1 MKPYTLR
8 VSFALVLMLA
18 TYASVAGALVPAE
31 EHPPAPIA
39 APVDSFIVRAL
50 AHSPGV
56 AELRARLQAAR
67 EAVHGAGALPNP
79 MLELMLQDVGFPNY
93 TVGDVEMSMIGP
105 QLTQTIPFPGKRGAR
120 KRAAE
125 AGVTV
130 RERELEALQRDL
142 VRDVRVLY
150 ARAYALGVERKALV
164 EGREALAMLAASARE
179 RYSAGD
185 AESEPMIEARLAQQ
199 RLEVRLEDL
208 DVEWSSTQLALR
220 RLAGADDM
228 QYFPWGVVTALPP
241 TPAAERFG
249 TLDKSDEAAEIAL
262 REAEAGAAEAEL
274 RAARME
280 RLPDFVAGAGVGFR
294 GSMDKVV
301 TLRLGM
307 DLPLWGGSETRAKAR
322 VAEQQ
327 LLAAR
332 AAERGALLSARSD
345 YSRLVLEGIR
355 SEKQV
360 ARYRDRIVPDSQL
373 AYESAR
379 SNYTVGRGEFAAVLT
394 NFQAWLDARAELA
407 RREAEAY
414 SNWAELARLRNENG
428 EATNPG
434 GTR

>member
-1 MKPYTLR
+1 MVSVPLR
-8 VSFALVLMLA
+8 VRFALVLML
-18 TYASVAGALVPAE
+18 TTQASF
-31 EHPPAPIA
+31 A
-39 APVDSFIVRAL
+39 APVDSLVVRAL

-67 EAVHGAGALPNP
+67 EAVRGAGSLPNP

-120 KRAAE
+120 RRAAE

-150 ARAYALGVERKALV
+150 ARAYALDAERRALL
-164 EGREALAMLAASARE
+164 EGRDALGSIAASARD
-179 RYSAGD
+179 RYSAGS
-185 AESEPMIEARLAQQ
+185 AESEPMIEARLVQH
-199 RLEVRLEDL
+199 RLDVRLDDL
-208 DVEWSSTQLALR
+208 EAEWAGVSSAMARLLGADERPELALVPELPAVAASEDFAAR
-220 RLAGADDM
+220 RDASRAPELA
-228 QYFPWGVVTALPP
+228 VR
-241 TPAAERFG
+241 AAE
-249 TLDKSDEAAEIAL
+249 T
-262 REAEAGAAEAEL
+262 GAAEAEL
-274 RAARME
+274 RAARIE

-345 YSRLVLEGIR
+345 YERLVYEGVR

-360 ARYRDRIVPDSQL
+360 TRYRDLIVPDSKL

-379 SNYTVGRGEFAAVLT
+379 SNYMVGRSEFAAVLT

-414 SNWAELARLRNENG
+414 STWAELARLRNANG
-428 EATNPG
+428 EATHSG

>member
-1 MKPYTLR
+1 MVSVPLR
-8 VSFALVLMLA
+8 VRFALLLML
-18 TYASVAGALVPAE
+18 TSQASF
-31 EHPPAPIA
+31 A
-39 APVDSFIVRAL
+39 APVDSLVVRAL

-56 AELRARLQAAR
+56 VELRARLQGAR
-67 EAVHGAGALPNP
+67 EAVRGAGALPNP
-79 MLELMLQDVGFPNY
+79 MLELMLQDVGFPTY
-93 TVGDVEMSMIGP
+93 RVGDAEMSMIGP
-105 QLTQTIPFPGKRGAR
+105 QLSQAIPFPGKRGAR
-120 KRAAE
+120 RRAAE

-142 VRDVRVLY
+142 VRDVRVAY
-150 ARAYALGVERKALV
+150 AQAYALGAERRALV
-164 EGREALAMLAASARE
+164 EGREALASLAASARD
-179 RYSAGD
+179 RYSAGS
-185 AESEPMIEARLAQQ
+185 AESEPMIEARLALHRIDA
-199 RLEVRLEDL
+199 RLDDLEAEWAGVSSAMARLLGTDGQPELARDPELPAVPSSEDFAARRDASRAPELAVR
-208 DVEWSSTQLALR
+208 
-220 RLAGADDM
+220 
-228 QYFPWGVVTALPP
+228 
-241 TPAAERFG
+241 AAE
-249 TLDKSDEAAEIAL
+249 T
-262 REAEAGAAEAEL
+262 GAAEAEL

-345 YSRLVLEGIR
+345 YQRLLQEGIR
-355 SEKQV
+355 SEAQV
-360 ARYRDRIVPDSQL
+360 RRYRELIVPDSKL

-379 SNYTVGRGEFAAVLT
+379 SNYRVGRGEFAAVLT

-407 RREAEAY
+407 RREAEVF
-414 SNWAELARLRNENG
+414 SHWAELARLRDANG
-428 EATNPG
+428 EATHPG

>member
-1 MKPYTLR
+1 MKSSTLR
-8 VSFALVLMLA
+8 VPFALVLMCNA
-18 TYASVAGALVPAE
+18 HASPVGAYVPAE
-31 EHPPAPIA
+31 TPLPAPVA
-39 APVDSFIVRAL
+39 APVDSFVVRAL
-50 AHSPGV
+50 AQSPDV

-67 EAVHGAGALPNP
+67 EAVRGAGALPNP
-79 MLELMLQDVGFPNY
+79 MLELMLQDVGFPTY
-93 TVGDVEMSMIGP
+93 TVGDVDMSMIGP

-120 KRAAE
+120 RRAAE

-130 RERELEALQRDL
+130 RERELEALRRDL

-150 ARAYALGVERKALV
+150 ARAYALGIERQALV
-164 EGREALAMLAASARE
+164 EGREALASIAASARE
-179 RYSAGD
+179 RYSAGS

-199 RLEVRLEDL
+199 RLDVRLEDL
-208 DVEWSSTQLALR
+208 DVESSSTQLALR
-220 RLAGADDM
+220 RLAGADDT
-228 QYFPWGVVTALPP
+228 QDFIWGRVTALPP
-241 TPAAERFG
+241 TPEAEGFG
-249 TLDKSDEAAEIAL
+249 TLDKSDEAAEVAV
-262 REAEAGAAEAEL
+262 RAAETGAAEAEL
-274 RAARME
+274 RAARIE

-345 YSRLVLEGIR
+345 YTRLVHEGIR
-355 SEKQV
+355 SQQQV
-360 ARYRDRIVPDSQL
+360 ARYRDRIVPDSRL
-373 AYESAR
+373 SYESAR
-379 SNYTVGRGEFAAVLT
+379 SNYMVGRGDFTAVLT

-434 GTR
+434 GAR

>member
-1 MKPYTLR
+1 MKSTVLR
-8 VSFALVLMLA
+8 VLFALALMLNA
-18 TYASVAGALVPAE
+18 HASLAGADVPAE
-31 EHPPAPIA
+31 KLTPAPIA
-39 APVDSFIVRAL
+39 APVDSFVVRAL

-67 EAVHGAGALPNP
+67 EAVRGAGSLPNP
-79 MLELMLQDVGFPNY
+79 MLELMLQDVGFPTY
-93 TVGDVEMSMIGP
+93 TVGDAEMSMIGP

-150 ARAYALGVERKALV
+150 ARLYALSAERQALV
-164 EGREALAMLAASARE
+164 EGGEALATISASARD
-179 RYSAGD
+179 RYSAGS
-185 AESEPMIEARLAQQ
+185 AESEPMIEARLVQQ
-199 RLEVRLEDL
+199 RLAVRLEDL
-208 DVEWSSTQLALR
+208 QAEYAGVTSALYPLLGTDARENLNTVSSLPQVPSSEVFAAHRDSR
-220 RLAGADDM
+220 R
-228 QYFPWGVVTALPP
+228 
-241 TPAAERFG
+241 TPEQIVRSAE
-249 TLDKSDEAAEIAL
+249 T
-262 REAEAGAAEAEL
+262 GAAEAEL
-274 RAARME
+274 GAARRE

-294 GSMDKVV
+294 GSMDQVV

-332 AAERGALLSARSD
+332 AAERGALLSARSE
-345 YSRLVLEGIR
+345 YQRRLMEALR
-355 SEKQV
+355 SERQV
-360 ARYRDRIVPDSQL
+360 MRYRDLIVPDSKL

-379 SNYTVGRGEFAAVLT
+379 SNYMVGRGEFAALLEK
-394 NFQAWLDARAELA
+394 FQAWLDARAELA
-407 RREAEAY
+407 RREAEVY
-414 SNWAELARLRNENG
+414 TGWAELARLRDENG